1 MSADSLG
8 VLFILGIGVFGGM
21 MGAWLFQRL
30 RIPQVVGYI
39 AIGLLIGQSG
49 LRIVTAEDVEA
60 LGPFNLF
67 ALGII
72 GFLVGGEVQI
82 TTLRKYA
89 RQFTAILLGEGLAA
103 SLLVGAGSYL
113 VLWLVLDDWTAALA
127 GAVVLGAI
135 ASATDP
141 ASTISVLW
149 EYRARGVLTTSIIAI
164 VALDDALAMVL
175 YGLGTSIAEILTVG
189 DTAITSHL
197 LRILLEL
204 GAAIAMGAVG
214 AVLLNVFLR
223 WMHKPDRSMS
233 LALGFLLLV
242 ISIAAFTHL
251 DVILAT
257 MTLGFVLTNLAPRR
271 SKELFEVL
279 RSFSLPIYVLFF
291 VLVGARLGI
300 ADMPGW
306 LWGIVVVYVV
316 GRSVGKIGGAWL
328 GARATQ
334 SDPVVQKYLGV
345 GLFAQGGVAVGLAIM
360 AGHHLRG
367 IVLSNGMVL
376 GDMIVFAVTAT
387 TLILQVIG
395 PPLVKWAVKAS
406 GEAGRDVTEEDI
418 IAGWTVQDVMNTPIH
433 VFSEKDS
440 LRTVVHEFSQHDQ
453 LIYPVVD
460 TERRLTGTLG
470 IDELKSVLANRDAWD
485 WLLATDLMAE
495 AAETAAKTA
504 PLQPT
509 LDRMH
514 DTLTEEMV
522 VVGSTEDAHPVG
534 LVDHREVRRRVAAGL
549 LAHRDVPG
557 SA

>member
-1 MSADSLG
+1 MSAGSLG
-8 VLFILGIGVFGGM
+8 VLFILGVGVFGGM

-49 LRIVTAEDVEA
+49 LRIVTAEDVET

-72 GFLVGGEVQI
+72 GFLVGGEIQI
-82 TTLRKYA
+82 ATLRKYA

-103 SLLVGAGSYL
+103 CLLVGAGSYL
-113 VLWLVLDDWTAALA
+113 VLWLVLDDWKAALA

-149 EYRARGVLTTSIIAI
+149 EYRARGILTTSIIAI

-175 YGLGTSIAEILTVG
+175 YGIGTSVAELLTVG
-189 DTAITSHL
+189 DTAIAGQL
-197 LRILLEL
+197 IRIVLEL

-223 WMHKPDRSMS
+223 WMHKPDRSLS

-242 ISIAAFTHL
+242 ISVAAFTHI

-257 MTLGFVLTNLAPRR
+257 MTLGFVLTNMAPRR

-279 RSFSLPIYVLFF
+279 RSFSTPIYVLFF

-300 ADMPGW
+300 AEMPGW
-306 LWGIVVVYVV
+306 LWGIVILYVV
-316 GRSVGKIGGAWL
+316 GRSAGKIGGAWL
-328 GARATQ
+328 GARLTH
-334 SDPVVQKYLGV
+334 SDPAVQKYLGV

-360 AGHHLRG
+360 AGHHLSG

-387 TLILQVIG
+387 TLIVQMIG
-395 PPLVKWAVKAS
+395 PPLVKWIVKAS

-418 IAGWTVQDVMNTPIH
+418 IAAWTVKDVMHTPIH

-440 LRTVVHEFSQHDQ
+440 LRTIVDEFGQHDQ

-460 TERRLTGTLG
+460 AERRLMGTLG
-470 IDELKSVLANRDAWD
+470 IEELKSVLVNRDAWD
-485 WLLATDLMAE
+485 WLLATDLMTE
-495 AAETAAKTA
+495 AAETAAETA

-514 DTLTEEMV
+514 DTLVEEMV
-522 VVGSTEDAHPVG
+522 VVGSEEDSHPVG

-549 LAHRDVPG
+549 IAHRDAP
-557 SA
+557 